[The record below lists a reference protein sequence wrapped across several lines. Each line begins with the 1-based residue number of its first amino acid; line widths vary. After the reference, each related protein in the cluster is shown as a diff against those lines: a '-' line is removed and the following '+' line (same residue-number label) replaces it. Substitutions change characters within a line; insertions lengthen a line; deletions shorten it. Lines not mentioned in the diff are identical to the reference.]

1 MSEAGQRIELQV
13 QSNAQQAIA
22 ALGRLTDSLKKLKST
37 VAGGLGLEKA
47 ATEIERLNN
56 SIQAVV
62 SGQTVQHINNL
73 ASALERLSKASKFK
87 MPDLSGFSKAQN
99 FSETVAEKSNASNI
113 RDTTNAIISLNEAVG
128 QLHVNTGFQFVDG
141 NAAREFQTY
150 AALLNSGVESWKQG
164 AIEVEYSISD
174 AVDVS
179 GMKSAESEL
188 DGIKQSED
196 DVANGAENIARSF
209 GQLLEK
215 SKIELLEEKI
225 ERLKAKLQEG
235 IETGKFDDGKIND
248 YLLRINSLQE
258 TLDRLKSKM
267 AEVENPADDAS
278 GAIGRFSNAAASS
291 SHVLGSFGSALKRIG
306 SGTLKAVVS
315 GIRGLA
321 SGVARTVSAF
331 KELTSK
337 INISHTALGKLSSAF
352 KRIAFYRLIRAAIKE
367 VTDGVKTGIDNLYQ
381 WSAAMNG
388 SFAQSM
394 DAGASASLMF
404 KNSIGAMLGPAIE
417 AVIPLL
423 IQLANVAIQAANAIN
438 QFISVLFGRSTWT
451 RAKPVETAAQSLGGA
466 GKAAKK
472 ADDEIKGLLADW
484 DELNII
490 ANETNKDPSGG
501 GGGGAGGISATDMF
515 EQVPLEDNWWTDLA
529 QQLKDAISAG
539 DWEGAGRILASKLN
553 EVVAKLDTDG
563 WAVKLRGVLEKGLR
577 FAFGFL
583 DGFDF
588 KGLGIKVGAFF
599 ARMFGDDS
607 QTMWG
612 LVGMVL
618 KARFMALVN
627 FAGGVFEN
635 KELFTG
641 VGSSLATLVNK
652 LFDFSETDSN
662 NVAST
667 FGNSIRI
674 IATNVAT
681 FFSETDFHGIGVKV
695 GTILRKVF
703 GVNGT
708 IGWKDIGE
716 AIKQGVLS
724 AFDFIGG
731 LFSGGEIK
739 DTRFQ
744 SKRIQDELYSSFLE
758 PPDVGHENGLAKLVN
773 TLKETFTSL
782 WNDVLSPTISNLTE
796 NQIPALIQGVS
807 DVLGGLSEVVQAA
820 YPHLV
825 NVYNNFI
832 KPIADTVLDAAADA
846 LEALA
851 GALEKIAGWISE
863 HGEEFESLVK
873 SFLEMYLVFKASKW
887 IANLTTF
894 FSTLSG
900 TQMAVGGINTLV
912 AAVGGLIVKF
922 ESLFLLT
929 STIEAI
935 YNMYKE
941 IKEQGTLFGLGQR
954 DEDGA
959 IDIGGIKI
967 GGDPGSGQRKATIGW
982 GKAVEDTLKRYMS
995 HELDLTQGSP
1005 YYGIIDDLVAYYN
1018 EGLKNGLVGTDDFYI
1033 ALHEKFNG
1041 LREYAEEQAQIASQE
1056 ASDTVQGLQ
1065 QTIQAWNDLGY
1076 IDINQWSQLSE
1087 AINDGRVKSVEELQ
1101 AWAADLGAE
1110 FEKVL
1115 EQPTSDI
1122 DPDEAARILGLDEN
1136 VLSEGMEDA
1145 VQQAAEAVSPMQAA
1159 ATVDLDLNT
1168 NVDEE
1173 TFGAEY
1179 EYEVEGA
1186 DGETTQVKM
1195 KIEPIAEVDSAALQG
1210 LYDQLYHELND
1221 YDPLDTWSMAPT
1233 QFWNSVIQPIVNEAA
1248 SASGLTES
1256 ATDEVSAGFYEKWM
1270 ESLYDEDWEGSTT
1283 GLLNILQEAI
1293 ESAVPDELPAID
1305 TSALDSSLTA
1315 SADNAV
1321 YQAQRIMSALSAIG
1335 GVSFGSVGGRANY
1348 TTITPY
1354 ATGGYPTT
1362 GQMFIARE
1370 AGPEYVGTMG
1380 GHTAVANNE
1389 QIVAG
1394 ISSGVASANAEQN
1407 ALLRQQNE
1415 LLTQLLNKRFVAEAV
1430 PSSAWGRQQKQSA
1443 EMYARQTGRG

>member
-1 MSEAGQRIELQV
+1 MSETGQRIELQV

-22 ALGRLTDSLKKLKST
+22 ALGRLTDSLERLKSAA
-37 VAGGLGLEKA
+37 AGGMNLGNVASQIKNLSQ
-47 ATEIERLNN
+47 TLNRVDIPEEH
-56 SIQAVV
+56 IQR
-62 SGQTVQHINNL
+62 
-73 ASALERLSKASKFK
+73 LERLANSLERLRAIG
-87 MPDLSGFSKAQN
+87 PVEIRLSNDARRYIEQAQDAN
-99 FSETVAEKSNASNI
+99 NA
-113 RDTTNAIISLNEAVG
+113 RDTRQADAPIQRDTMEGTGRMASLIGRLRDIAASATPAMHALGRGISIAGSYAIGAVRGIG
-128 QLHVNTGFQFVDG
+128 QLAGTVRSLGG
-141 NAAREFQTY
+141 
-150 AALLNSGVESWKQG
+150 ALLKVSWN
-164 AIEVEYSISD
+164 
-174 AVDVS
+174 
-179 GMKSAESEL
+179 
-188 DGIKQSED
+188 GIK
-196 DVANGAENIARSF
+196 
-209 GQLLEK
+209 
-215 SKIELLEEKI
+215 
-225 ERLKAKLQEG
+225 G
-235 IETGKFDDGKIND
+235 I
-248 YLLRINSLQE
+248 
-258 TLDRLKSKM
+258 
-267 AEVENPADDAS
+267 
-278 GAIGRFSNAAASS
+278 
-291 SHVLGSFGSALKRIG
+291 
-306 SGTLKAVVS
+306 
-315 GIRGLA
+315 A
-321 SGVARTVSAF
+321 SGVGKAISAF

-394 DAGASASLMF
+394 DRGASASLMF

-423 IQLANVAIQAANAIN
+423 VQLANVAIQAANAIN

-553 EVVAKLDTDG
+553 EVVATLDTDG
-563 WAVKLRGVLEKGLR
+563 WGVKLRGALEKGLR

-583 DGFDF
+583 DEFDF
-588 KGLGIKVGAFF
+588 KELGVKVGVFLAQ
-599 ARMFGDDS
+599 MFGSDS
-607 QTMWG
+607 QSMWTLAG
-612 LVGMVL
+612 WVL
-618 KARFMALVN
+618 RARFMALVN
-627 FAGGVFEN
+627 FAGGIFEN
-635 KELFTG
+635 KALFTG
-641 VGSSLATLVNK
+641 IGSSLASLVNG
-652 LFDFSETDSN
+652 LFEFSETDLN
-662 NVAST
+662 NIAST

-681 FFSETDFHGIGVKV
+681 FFSETDFHGIGLKV

-703 GVNGT
+703 GINGT

-724 AFDFIGG
+724 AFDFLDG
-731 LFSGGEIK
+731 LFSGPDTEIPLGINMNPHYGEVEK
-739 DTRFQ
+739 YLGGAGAQ
-744 SKRIQDELYSSFLE
+744 SS
-758 PPDVGHENGLAKLVN
+758 NGIVKMVN

-782 WNDVLSPTISNLTE
+782 WDDVLAPTISNLTQ

-807 DVLGGLSEVVQAA
+807 DVIGGLSEVVQAA

-832 KPIADTVLDAAADA
+832 KPVADTVLDVAADA

-900 TQMAVGGINTLV
+900 TQMAVGGINAL
-912 AAVGGLIVKF
+912 ASAVGGLIVKF

-1041 LREYAEEQAQIASQE
+1041 LREYAEEQAQIAAQE
-1056 ASDTVQGLQ
+1056 ASDTAQGLQ

-1115 EQPTSDI
+1115 EQPTTDI

-1136 VLSEGMEDA
+1136 VLAEGMEDA
-1145 VQQAAEAVSPMQAA
+1145 VQQAAEAVSPVTSAVENVVQVN
-1159 ATVDLDLNT
+1159 TVLEAPDT
-1168 NVDEE
+1168 ASE
-1173 TFGAEY
+1173 TVEY
-1179 EYEVEGA
+1179 ELDGA

-1195 KIEPIAEVDSAALQG
+1195 KMEPIAEVDSAALQG
-1210 LYDQLYHELND
+1210 LYDQLYQELND

-1233 QFWNSVIQPIVNEAA
+1233 EFWNTVIQPIVDEAA

-1293 ESAVPDELPAID
+1293 ESAVPDALPAID
-1305 TSALDSSLTA
+1305 TSALDSSLAA
-1315 SADNAV
+1315 SADNAE
-1321 YQAQRIMSALSAIG
+1321 YQAQRILNAMSAISGI
-1335 GVSFGSVGGRANY
+1335 SFGGGGSGSGIDPVHFVRG
-1348 TTITPY
+1348 Y

-1362 GQMFIARE
+1362 GQMFIARD

-1394 ISSGVASANAEQN
+1394 ISSGVANANAEQN
-1407 ALLRQQNE
+1407 ALLRQQNQ
-1415 LLTQLLNKRFVAEAV
+1415 LLTQLLNKKFTAEAV
-1430 PSSAWGRQQKQSA
+1430 PSSGWGRFIQQSNEA
-1443 EMYARQTGRG
+1443 YERQTGRG